1 MRREQAL
8 CGHAPLRAAAAR
20 SECNAAAVMKARYA
34 AAVGVAAPRAPH
46 CMPAV
51 QSSGR
56 CHAQA

>member
-8 CGHAPLRAAAAR
+8 CGHAPLRAAAR
-20 SECNAAAVMKARYA
+20 GECNAAAVMKARYA
-34 AAVGVAAPRAPH
+34 AAAEVAAPRAPH
-46 CMPAV
+46 GTPAA